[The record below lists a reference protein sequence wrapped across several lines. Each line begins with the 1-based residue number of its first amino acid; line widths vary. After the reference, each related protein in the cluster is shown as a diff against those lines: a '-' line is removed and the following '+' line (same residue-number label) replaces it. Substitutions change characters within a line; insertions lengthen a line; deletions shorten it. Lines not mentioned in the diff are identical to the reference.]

1 MRVHVEHWQGG
12 MRRLR
17 RRRWTPG
24 RVIAAAI
31 LGIIALS
38 LVLAVVVLAVATAAL
53 AAAGYI
59 GFRLLR
65 RLSAG
70 TDRRA
75 RQLAPQP
82 AARAVRP
89 SKETRGLLE
98 MARTPDPLD
107 RYLIAVREFDRLSG
121 ATLAVDPAE
130 LGRKRAGRRADEL
143 ADQAY
148 NLHDAIAEIEREL
161 RADGRA
167 DRALAGVWELSV
179 AASELWIYCRDLNNV
194 RGTPSLQQVRYFVS
208 RRTAL
213 LNRRDALVVRLQD
226 TTLREL
232 PAT

>member
-38 LVLAVVVLAVATAAL
+38 LLLAVVVLALATAAL
-53 AAAGYI
+53 AAAGYV
-59 GFRLLR
+59 GFRVIR

-70 TDRRA
+70 SGKRSH
-75 RQLAPQP
+75 QLAPQP
-82 AARAVRP
+82 AARVARP
-89 SKETRGLLE
+89 TKETRGLLE

-121 ATLAVDPAE
+121 ATLAVDPSE
-130 LGRKRAGRRADEL
+130 LGRKRAGRRAADL

-148 NLHDAIAEIEREL
+148 NLHDAITEIEREL
-161 RADGRA
+161 RAGNSA
-167 DRALAGVWELSV
+167 DRALSGVWELSV
-179 AASELWIYCRDLNNV
+179 AASELWLYCRDLHNV
-194 RGTPSLQQVRYFVS
+194 RGAPSLQQVRYFVS

-213 LNRRDALVVRLQD
+213 LNRRDALVVRLRD
-226 TTLREL
+226 ATLKEL
-232 PAT
+232 PR